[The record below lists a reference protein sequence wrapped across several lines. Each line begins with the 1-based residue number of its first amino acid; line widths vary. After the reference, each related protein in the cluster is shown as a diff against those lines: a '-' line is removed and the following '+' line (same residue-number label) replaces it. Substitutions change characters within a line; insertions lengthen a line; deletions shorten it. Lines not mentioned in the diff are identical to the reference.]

1 MAKKTAKS
9 TNTKTKKGKNLHSVV
24 VENVALEDEQISS
37 LQPIECVFS
46 DMSPRIMRIMRDLL
60 SPAFIFE
67 KEKIQNTVTFFGSAR
82 IKSERVARARL
93 DELKAK
99 SKKTKEYKQQLADA
113 KRDLAMS
120 KYYEAAVD
128 LSRRLQEWFNM
139 LPLSDDQK
147 FYIMTGGGPGI
158 MEAAGEGAFMAGGRP
173 VGATILITDEQRRN
187 PYVDKGVWVNFHY
200 FLMRKFWLLFFSKAL
215 VIFPGG
221 TGTFD
226 EFFEV
231 FTLMKTRKTARKI
244 PTVLFGKKFW
254 EDSINFETLI
264 KADVITRADMDFFVY
279 ADTVDEAFDYLKKEL
294 EVYMKSAGLI

>member
-1 MAKKTAKS
+1 MAKRTVKS

-67 KEKIQNTVTFFGSAR
+67 KEKIQNTVTIFGSAR
-82 IKSERVARARL
+82 IKSEKVARERL
-93 DELKAK
+93 DELKENP
-99 SKKTKEYKQQLADA
+99 KKTKEYKQQLADA

-139 LPLSDDQK
+139 LPLADDQK

-158 MEAAGEGAFMAGGRP
+158 MEAAGEGAFMAGGKP

-294 EVYMKSAGLI
+294 EAYMKSAGLI